1 MLQEFYVKNLKETL
15 ENNDEIYQIMNHRM
29 TYFSKNTTNTQNQ
42 TKQKKF
48 MDILNIPDLCY
59 LVKETQ
65 TKKILNIL
73 SKNKKIIKT
82 GLYHYVYGLN
92 TSNVALISAYISK
105 YIQKKHNN
113 PTNYHIIQSVFCIFD
128 FFFEKDL
135 RILIKF
141 PGGVKKIFYIDDSE
155 ATEVQAEGLRTAF
168 LSSILRM
175 WCFNQNNVPNNAL
188 FLEEVNNIQT
198 FDYLCECIEWLIINQ
213 AKTRL
218 FNIQKINYILK
229 YFIKYLLSTRRYTFA
244 ISFFNKLLHFDLNF
258 AQFAIMPL
266 KLLNL
271 YNDTMT
277 YLAKLC
283 TDPNIEDTTDSTNS
297 YMCNYNINS
306 KQNPKL
312 LWLEIEILT
321 KLKQYDDALKIAK
334 YVTSM
339 TPKNIEAWL
348 ALAEL
353 YLKMNQHE
361 NFLRALN
368 NIFIID
374 NNHNLVSQFFVKDE
388 NNSFGFD
395 FNLYNINK
403 KSFSVNEIPISF
415 GNQKINNFNQN
426 LFNSEHKYNKK
437 LIEMLG
443 LKINDLFSKQK
454 YCIDIFYSAN
464 KYDQFNIFTDIH
476 DESEDFF
483 QHITL
488 KILNSNYINFSHIQK
503 KIYNLILALIKEIN
517 FDPFIT
523 LKKKIF
529 STVINTQTNTE
540 TFTQNNNNENNS
552 LNINEL
558 LSGKENSS
566 LNSNF
571 NQIQSYSLANE
582 MKLLMNPNLEL
593 IIETLIEDLKIFSIV
608 MNSNLSGGELGYQ
621 PSDMN
626 NIQGMDN
633 NTNTNSINDKNNIF
647 CNDNTL
653 NMIKNKDE
661 LTIKEIKFCLSFA
674 LLNERLGYKSTALN
688 LYTKA
693 QENCFSRFLLMRKIK
708 IFIREKNYKQAIM
721 TLGDLLS
728 FIKADE
734 FNYVNKTP
742 LWIDDIILKT
752 LFEYQVNDIMEW
764 LDDCEDYIWEYV
776 KKIVNKYKYWIDVG
790 QDIYLV
796 K

>member
-29 TYFSKNTTNTQNQ
+29 TYFAKSTNANSQNQ
-42 TKQKKF
+42 TNKNKF

-73 SKNKKIIKT
+73 SKNKKITKT

-105 YIQKKHNN
+105 YIQKKHNQ
-113 PTNYHIIQSVFCIFD
+113 TNYRIIQSVFCIFD

-141 PGGVKKIFYIDDSE
+141 PGGVKKIFYIDDTE

-168 LSSILRM
+168 LSSVLRM
-175 WCFNQNNVPNNAL
+175 WCFNQINVPSNAL

-213 AKTRL
+213 AKTHL
-218 FNIQKINYILK
+218 YNIQKVNCTLK

-258 AQFAIMPL
+258 AQFAIKPL

-283 TDPNIEDTTDSTNS
+283 TDPNIEDTTDSANS

-368 NIFIID
+368 NIFIMD
-374 NNHNLVSQFFVKDE
+374 NNINSSSQFFGKDE
-388 NNSFGFD
+388 YNTFGFD
-395 FNLYNINK
+395 SNLYNYNK
-403 KSFSVNEIPISF
+403 KAFSMNEIPISF
-415 GNQKINNFNQN
+415 GNQKGTNFNQN
-426 LFNSEHKYNKK
+426 IFNSEHKYNKK
-437 LIEMLG
+437 LIELLG

-454 YCIDIFYSAN
+454 NCIDIFYSAN

-476 DESEDFF
+476 DESEDFY
-483 QHITL
+483 QHITI
-488 KILNSNYINFSHIQK
+488 KILNSNYVSFSHIQK
-503 KIYNLILALIKEIN
+503 KIYNLILTLIKEIN
-517 FDPFIT
+517 FDPFMT
-523 LKKKIF
+523 LRKKIF
-529 STVINTQTNTE
+529 STVVSSQSPEAFSTP
-540 TFTQNNNNENNS
+540 NNNENNS
-552 LNINEL
+552 VNINDL

-608 MNSNLSGGELGYQ
+608 MNSNFSGGEISYQ
-621 PSDMN
+621 ASDMN

-633 NTNTNSINDKNNIF
+633 NTNSMNDKNNNAF
-647 CNDNTL
+647 GNENTL
-653 NMIKNKDE
+653 NIIKSKDE

-708 IFIREKNYKQAIM
+708 IFIEERNFKQAI
-721 TLGDLLS
+721 LSLSDLLS
-728 FIKADE
+728 FIKEEE

-742 LWIDDIILKT
+742 LWIDNIILKT
-752 LFEYQVNDIMEW
+752 LFEFQVNDIMEW

>member
-1 MLQEFYVKNLKETL
+1 MLQEFYVKNLKETI

-29 TYFSKNTTNTQNQ
+29 TYFSKNNNTNSQNQ
-42 TKQKKF
+42 INKRKY

-73 SKNKKIIKT
+73 SKNKKIVKT

-105 YIQKKHNN
+105 YIQKKHH
-113 PTNYHIIQSVFCIFD
+113 PANYRIIQSVFCIFD

-155 ATEVQAEGLRTAF
+155 ATEVQPEGLRTAF
-168 LSSILRM
+168 LSSVLRM

-188 FLEEVNNIQT
+188 FLEEINNVQT

-218 FNIQKINYILK
+218 FNVEKINYVLK

-258 AQFAIMPL
+258 AKYAIKPL

-283 TDPNIEDTTDSTNS
+283 TDPNIEDTTDSTNN
-297 YMCNYNINS
+297 YMYNYNINS

-321 KLKQYDDALKIAK
+321 KLKQYDDAIKIAK

-339 TPKNIEAWL
+339 TPRNIEAWL
-348 ALAEL
+348 ALSEL

-368 NIFIID
+368 NIFIMD
-374 NNHNLVSQFFVKDE
+374 NNNHNSVFQIFGKED

-395 FNLYNINK
+395 CNIYNYNK
-403 KSFSVNEIPISF
+403 KAFSVNEIPLSF
-415 GNQKINNFNQN
+415 GNQKMGNFNQS

-437 LIEMLG
+437 IVDLIG

-454 YCIDIFYSAN
+454 YCIDIFYSPN

-476 DESEDFF
+476 DETEDFF

-488 KILNSNYINFSHIQK
+488 KILNSNYVSFSPMQK
-503 KIYNLILALIKEIN
+503 KIYNLILSLIKEIN

-529 STVINTQTNTE
+529 STVSNNQTGE
-540 TFTQNNNNENNS
+540 GYPQNNNNLENNS
-552 LNINEL
+552 LNINDL

-608 MNSNLSGGELGYQ
+608 MNSNLGSGESTYHA
-621 PSDMN
+621 SDMN
-626 NIQGMDN
+626 NIQGMEN
-633 NTNTNSINDKNNIF
+633 NTNSKNN
-647 CNDNTL
+647 NVLQNENTL
-653 NMIKNKDE
+653 NIIKNKDE

-688 LYTKA
+688 LYTKT

-708 IFIREKNYKQAIM
+708 IFVKEKNFKQAIM
-721 TLGDLLS
+721 SLGDLLS
-728 FIKADE
+728 FIRSEE

-764 LDDCEDYIWEYV
+764 LDECEDYIWEYT

>member
-15 ENNDEIYQIMNHRM
+15 ETNDEIYQIMNHRM
-29 TYFSKNTTNTQNQ
+29 TYFSKNTNTNSQNQ
-42 TKQKKF
+42 INKNKF
-48 MDILNIPDLCY
+48 IDILNIPDLCY

-65 TKKILNIL
+65 AKKILNIL

-82 GLYHYVYGLN
+82 GLYHYIYGLN

-105 YIQKKHNN
+105 YIQKKHNQ
-113 PTNYHIIQSVFCIFD
+113 TNYRIIQSVFCIFD

-168 LSSILRM
+168 LSSVLRL

-213 AKTRL
+213 AKTHL
-218 FNIQKINYILK
+218 FNIHKINYILK
-229 YFIKYLLSTRRYTFA
+229 YFVKYLLSTRRYTFT

-258 AQFAIMPL
+258 AKFAIKPL

-283 TDPNIEDTTDSTNS
+283 TDPNIEDTSDSTNS

-312 LWLEIEILT
+312 LWLEIDILT

-339 TPKNIEAWL
+339 TPKNIYAWL
-348 ALAEL
+348 SLAEL

-368 NIFIID
+368 NIFIMD
-374 NNHNLVSQFFVKDE
+374 NNNI
-388 NNSFGFD
+388 NSFYSFFD
-395 FNLYNINK
+395 KDNNDSFCLDCNLYNYNK

-415 GNQKINNFNQN
+415 GNQKLSNLNPN
-426 LFNSEHKYNKK
+426 LFNSDHKYNKK
-437 LIEMLG
+437 IIDFLG

-454 YCIDIFYSAN
+454 HCIDIFYSAN

-488 KILNSNYINFSHIQK
+488 KILNSNYISFSHIQK
-503 KIYNLILALIKEIN
+503 KIYNLILSLLKEIN
-517 FDPFIT
+517 FEPFMT
-523 LKKKIF
+523 LKK
-529 STVINTQTNTE
+529 
-540 TFTQNNNNENNS
+540 
-552 LNINEL
+552 
-558 LSGKENSS
+558 
-566 LNSNF
+566 
-571 NQIQSYSLANE
+571 
-582 MKLLMNPNLEL
+582 
-593 IIETLIEDLKIFSIV
+593 
-608 MNSNLSGGELGYQ
+608 
-621 PSDMN
+621 
-626 NIQGMDN
+626 
-633 NTNTNSINDKNNIF
+633 NIF
-647 CNDNTL
+647 YND
-653 NMIKNKDE
+653 
-661 LTIKEIKFCLSFA
+661 
-674 LLNERLGYKSTALN
+674 
-688 LYTKA
+688 
-693 QENCFSRFLLMRKIK
+693 
-708 IFIREKNYKQAIM
+708 
-721 TLGDLLS
+721 
-728 FIKADE
+728 
-734 FNYVNKTP
+734 
-742 LWIDDIILKT
+742 
-752 LFEYQVNDIMEW
+752 
-764 LDDCEDYIWEYV
+764 
-776 KKIVNKYKYWIDVG
+776 
-790 QDIYLV
+790 
-796 K
+796 

>member
-29 TYFSKNTTNTQNQ
+29 TYFAKSTNTNSQNNQ
-42 TKQKKF
+42 TNKNKF

-73 SKNKKIIKT
+73 SKNKKITKT

-105 YIQKKHNN
+105 YIQKKHNQ
-113 PTNYHIIQSVFCIFD
+113 TNYRIIQSVFCIFD

-141 PGGVKKIFYIDDSE
+141 PGGVKKIFYIDDTE

-168 LSSILRM
+168 LSSVLRM
-175 WCFNQNNVPNNAL
+175 WCFNQTNVPSNAL

-213 AKTRL
+213 AKTHL
-218 FNIQKINYILK
+218 FNIQKVNCILK

-244 ISFFNKLLHFDLNF
+244 ISFFNKLLHYDLNF
-258 AQFAIMPL
+258 AQFAIKPL

-283 TDPNIEDTTDSTNS
+283 TDPNIEDTTDSANS

-368 NIFIID
+368 NIFIMD
-374 NNHNLVSQFFVKDE
+374 NNNNSSSQFFGKDE
-388 NNSFGFD
+388 YNTFGFIS
-395 FNLYNINK
+395 NLYNYNK
-403 KSFSVNEIPISF
+403 KAFSMNEIPISF
-415 GNQKINNFNQN
+415 GNQKGVNFNQN
-426 LFNSEHKYNKK
+426 IFNSEHKYNKK
-437 LIEMLG
+437 IIELLG

-454 YCIDIFYSAN
+454 NCIDIFYSAN

-476 DESEDFF
+476 DESEDFY
-483 QHITL
+483 QHITI
-488 KILNSNYINFSHIQK
+488 KILNSNYVSFSHIQK
-503 KIYNLILALIKEIN
+503 KIYNLILTLIKEIN
-517 FDPFIT
+517 FDPFMT
-523 LKKKIF
+523 LRKKIF
-529 STVINTQTNTE
+529 STVV
-540 TFTQNNNNENNS
+540 NNQSPEAYSPPTNNENNS
-552 LNINEL
+552 ININ
-558 LSGKENSS
+558 
-566 LNSNF
+566 
-571 NQIQSYSLANE
+571 
-582 MKLLMNPNLEL
+582 
-593 IIETLIEDLKIFSIV
+593 DL
-608 MNSNLSGGELGYQ
+608 
-621 PSDMN
+621 
-626 NIQGMDN
+626 
-633 NTNTNSINDKNNIF
+633 
-647 CNDNTL
+647 
-653 NMIKNKDE
+653 
-661 LTIKEIKFCLSFA
+661 
-674 LLNERLGYKSTALN
+674 
-688 LYTKA
+688 
-693 QENCFSRFLLMRKIK
+693 
-708 IFIREKNYKQAIM
+708 
-721 TLGDLLS
+721 
-728 FIKADE
+728 
-734 FNYVNKTP
+734 
-742 LWIDDIILKT
+742 
-752 LFEYQVNDIMEW
+752 
-764 LDDCEDYIWEYV
+764 
-776 KKIVNKYKYWIDVG
+776 
-790 QDIYLV
+790 
-796 K
+796 

>member
-1 MLQEFYVKNLKETL
+1 
-15 ENNDEIYQIMNHRM
+15 
-29 TYFSKNTTNTQNQ
+29 
-42 TKQKKF
+42 
-48 MDILNIPDLCY
+48 
-59 LVKETQ
+59 
-65 TKKILNIL
+65 
-73 SKNKKIIKT
+73 
-82 GLYHYVYGLN
+82 
-92 TSNVALISAYISK
+92 
-105 YIQKKHNN
+105 
-113 PTNYHIIQSVFCIFD
+113 
-128 FFFEKDL
+128 
-135 RILIKF
+135 
-141 PGGVKKIFYIDDSE
+141 
-155 ATEVQAEGLRTAF
+155 
-168 LSSILRM
+168 
-175 WCFNQNNVPNNAL
+175 
-188 FLEEVNNIQT
+188 
-198 FDYLCECIEWLIINQ
+198 
-213 AKTRL
+213 
-218 FNIQKINYILK
+218 
-229 YFIKYLLSTRRYTFA
+229 
-244 ISFFNKLLHFDLNF
+244 
-258 AQFAIMPL
+258 
-266 KLLNL
+266 
-271 YNDTMT
+271 
-277 YLAKLC
+277 
-283 TDPNIEDTTDSTNS
+283 
-297 YMCNYNINS
+297 
-306 KQNPKL
+306 
-312 LWLEIEILT
+312 
-321 KLKQYDDALKIAK
+321 
-334 YVTSM
+334 
-339 TPKNIEAWL
+339 
-348 ALAEL
+348 
-353 YLKMNQHE
+353 MNQHE

-529 STVINTQTNTE
+529 STVVNTQTNTD

-647 CNDNTL
+647 SNDN
-653 NMIKNKDE
+653 
-661 LTIKEIKFCLSFA
+661 S
-674 LLNERLGYKSTALN
+674 
-688 LYTKA
+688 
-693 QENCFSRFLLMRKIK
+693 FSRK
-708 IFIREKNYKQAIM
+708 
-721 TLGDLLS
+721 
-728 FIKADE
+728 
-734 FNYVNKTP
+734 
-742 LWIDDIILKT
+742 
-752 LFEYQVNDIMEW
+752 
-764 LDDCEDYIWEYV
+764 
-776 KKIVNKYKYWIDVG
+776 
-790 QDIYLV
+790 
-796 K
+796 

>member
-1 MLQEFYVKNLKETL
+1 MLQEFFVKNLKETV

-29 TYFSKNTTNTQNQ
+29 TYFAKNTNFQNHLNK
-42 TKQKKF
+42 TKF

-73 SKNKKIIKT
+73 SKNKKITKT

-105 YIQKKHNN
+105 YIQKKHNQ
-113 PTNYHIIQSVFCIFD
+113 TNYRIVQSVFCIFD
-128 FFFEKDL
+128 YFFEKDL

-168 LSSILRM
+168 LSSVLRM

-188 FLEEVNNIQT
+188 FLEEINNIQT

-213 AKTRL
+213 AKTHL
-218 FNIQKINYILK
+218 FNIKKLNYFLN

-244 ISFFNKLLHFDLNF
+244 ISFFNKLLRFDLNF
-258 AQFAIMPL
+258 AQFAIKPL

-283 TDPNIEDTTDSTNS
+283 TDPNIEDTTDSSNS

-312 LWLEIEILT
+312 LCLEIEILT

-339 TPKNIEAWL
+339 TPKNINAWL
-348 ALAEL
+348 SLAEL
-353 YLKMNQHE
+353 YLKMNQNE

-368 NIFIID
+368 NIFIMD
-374 NNHNLVSQFFVKDE
+374 NNYL
-388 NNSFGFD
+388 NSYYNSIGTEDNSSFCGTSD
-395 FNLYNINK
+395 LYNYNK

-415 GNQKINNFNQN
+415 GNQKINNINQI
-426 LFNSEHKYNKK
+426 FNSAQKYNKK
-437 LIEMLG
+437 IIEILG

-454 YCIDIFYSAN
+454 HCIDIFYSAN

-476 DESEDFF
+476 EESEDFF

-488 KILNSNYINFSHIQK
+488 KILNSNYINFSKIQK
-503 KIYNLILALIKEIN
+503 KIYNLLLSLIKEIN
-517 FDPFIT
+517 FEPFMT
-523 LKKKIF
+523 LKRKIF
-529 STVINTQTNTE
+529 SNVVNSQSGEVYAQKNNN
-540 TFTQNNNNENNS
+540 QNNS
-552 LNINEL
+552 ININDL

-582 MKLLMNPNLEL
+582 MKLLMNSNLEFIL
-593 IIETLIEDLKIFSIV
+593 ETLIEDLKIFSVV
-608 MNSNLSGGELGYQ
+608 MNNNFTTGEPYQ
-621 PSDMN
+621 VSDMN
-626 NIQGMDN
+626 NIQGNEN
-633 NTNTNSINDKNNIF
+633 NSNSMNEKNNNVMF
-647 CNDNTL
+647 QNENTL
-653 NMIKNKDE
+653 NVIKNKDE
-661 LTIKEIKFCLSFA
+661 LSIKEIKFCISFA

-688 LYTKA
+688 LYSKA
-693 QENCFSRFLLMRKIK
+693 QENCFSRFLLMRKMK
-708 IFIREKNYKQAIM
+708 IFVEEKNYKQAII

-728 FIKADE
+728 YIKEEE

-752 LFEYQVNDIMEW
+752 LFEYQVNDIMDW
-764 LDDCEDYIWEYV
+764 LEDCEDYIWEYI